1 MMISDEELL
10 FYHYGDGLGV
20 SERDNIAKA
29 LATDATLAARLK
41 QLIAE
46 LDAVTPPIV
55 AVPPASQQR
64 WRAAL
69 ANAANANAR
78 QSSSTARK
86 SFWKMNPSFALAA
99 VLSIAVGIA
108 FWQKQDSSPMVA
120 TVKPAVAD
128 AANAR
133 FERSLNWYL
142 SDTEQQLASIKQLRV
157 DERAPV
163 LERVLVQNRMYA
175 IAADRA
181 DEPRYARTL
190 RSFAPVIESISG
202 DDTDTSELPR
212 KKSSRQAP
220 TDEESLALAAIEGLM
235 SMPPERALPLIKKVL
250 AGNQSMLVKE
260 RAFFVLSQFDSPEAN
275 ALMLE
280 HAKSAQSPL
289 RQQAIRTIGIG
300 GNKKTIA
307 ALTDIYT
314 NGDASVKKEVLQAWM
329 IAGSKAEV
337 YQVAAN
343 AETEAEANDAIRMLA
358 VMGAKDELRKLVE
371 QKKSSRGLIE
381 AFSISGDLEGLK
393 RIATS
398 AGETSLRIDAIRGIG
413 VIGNNAAK
421 TALREIY
428 TSNNDAQLKDAALH
442 GMLISGDEQGVLTLY
457 RNAKTADEK
466 RSLLKMLTMM
476 GGDAAMQAIDAAL
489 EGKK

>member
-1 MMISDEELL
+1 MQKLL
-10 FYHYGDGLGV
+10 ATLIPLLLATQHA
-20 SERDNIAKA
+20 NAQTPANAPIAEQPPQRIEAASNDA
-29 LATDATLAARLK
+29 LA
-41 QLIAE
+41 QL
-46 LDAVTPPIV
+46 
-55 AVPPASQQR
+55 
-64 WRAAL
+64 
-69 ANAANANAR
+69 
-78 QSSSTARK
+78 
-86 SFWKMNPSFALAA
+86 
-99 VLSIAVGIA
+99 G
-108 FWQKQDSSPMVA
+108 
-120 TVKPAVAD
+120 
-128 AANAR
+128 
-133 FERSLNWYL
+133 
-142 SDTEQQLASIKQLRV
+142 
-157 DERAPV
+157 
-163 LERVLVQNRMYA
+163 
-175 IAADRA
+175 
-181 DEPRYARTL
+181 
-190 RSFAPVIESISG
+190 
-202 DDTDTSELPR
+202 ELPR
-212 KKSSRQAP
+212 KKPARQVP
-220 TDEESLALAAIEGLM
+220 TDEEALALTAIEGLM

-260 RAFFVLSQFDSPEAN
+260 RAFFVLSQLDSPEAN
-275 ALMLE
+275 TLMLE

-337 YQVAAN
+337 FQVATN
-343 AETEAEANDAIRMLA
+343 AKTEAEANDAIRMLA
-358 VMGAKDELRKLVE
+358 VMGAKDELRKLGE
-371 QKKSSRGLIE
+371 QKKSSRSLIE

-413 VIGNNAAK
+413 IIGNNAAK

-428 TSNNDAQLKDAALH
+428 ASNNDAQLKDAALH

-457 RNAKTADEK
+457 RNAKNSEEK

-476 GGDAAMQAIDAAL
+476 GGDAAIQAIDAAL